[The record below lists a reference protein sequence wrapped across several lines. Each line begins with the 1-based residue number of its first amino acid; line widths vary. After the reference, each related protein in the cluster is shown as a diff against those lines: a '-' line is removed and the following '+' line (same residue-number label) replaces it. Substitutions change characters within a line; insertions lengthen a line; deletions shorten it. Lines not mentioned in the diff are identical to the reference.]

1 MIKRKDQKLV
11 ITLENVS
18 QADAIALIKMFKYM
32 QRLGNV
38 GSSRWCS
45 FFADGDGSFHP
56 KVSFEYPEELP
67 EIPEIDG
74 EIEYDKDLRKL
85 IGAPV
90 ISDGDFAIDSDDI
103 AWKIYHDEN
112 Y

>member
-1 MIKRKDQKLV
+1 MNAISTIFSSVGLRVSDE
-11 ITLENVS
+11 TLAPTIQWE
-18 QADAIALIKMFKYM
+18 
-32 QRLGNV
+32 
-38 GSSRWCS
+38 
-45 FFADGDGSFHP
+45 
-56 KVSFEYPEELP
+56 FETLLRHGKLP

-74 EIEYDKDLRKL
+74 EIEYDRDLRKL